1 MDSTKVAVSKN
12 LPLFA
17 VLCLLMLIAAFP
29 NFEAYLGEDRWYRDA
44 RGLTPFDQVSV
55 SQSDIV
61 DGGIVVQGAMRKVRC
76 DVDGPSIVAYV
87 YFDDK
92 PRRRTAVDTSPEDAI
107 TGVIGQSRPPS
118 ESLEHW
124 GPWFIA
130 WRGATPD
137 RWEIFVTHEN
147 CPTPPHD
154 QTNLFAS
161 GPWADVAP
169 ETTP

>member
-55 SQSDIV
+55 SNFEIV
-61 DGGIVVQGAMRKVRC
+61 EEGIVVQGAMRKVRC
-76 DVDGPSIVAYV
+76 DVVGDSIVAYI
-87 YFDDK
+87 YFDGNR
-92 PRRRTAVDTSPEDAI
+92 RRRTAVNTSPEDAI
-107 TGVIGQSRPPS
+107 TGVVGQSRPPS
-118 ESLEHW
+118 KELEAW
-124 GPWFIA
+124 GPWLIA

-154 QTNLFAS
+154 QTNRFAS
-161 GPWADVAP
+161 GLWANVAP
-169 ETTP
+169 EE